1 MNKNKYINF
10 VFIGILFVFS
20 ISSFV
25 FGAYA
30 NQKNIIKFKTM
41 PVIASGGNE
50 TVSNL
55 NTDTLLFFD
64 VWNTLKEKSIHFN
77 NANDEDRMYGAIKG
91 LTASLGDPYTEFMPP
106 RESKEFNESISGSFD
121 GIGAE
126 IGKQDEILTI
136 IAPLKNSP
144 AERAGIKSGDKILK
158 IDDISTAGMSI
169 DEAISKIRG
178 RAGTIV
184 KFDIYRIGNMES
196 QIINVMRDTIIVPTL
211 DSEIIDGVFV
221 IHIYNFGE
229 KAMKDFS
236 EIIKLYK
243 KSGLKY
249 MIIDLRANPGGYL
262 EASVDI
268 ASYFVP
274 KGKTIVSEDFVKD
287 NKKTVHTS
295 YGYKDITP
303 LPKIVVLVDEG
314 SASASEILAGALHDH
329 GIAKLVG
336 VKTFGKGSV
345 QELLPM
351 EGGTSLKITI
361 ARWLTPD
368 GNTIDKNGIKPD
380 IEIKRIYDEKNP
392 KKDNQIEKAIEIVKG
407 K

>member
-1 MNKNKYINF
+1 
-10 VFIGILFVFS
+10 
-20 ISSFV
+20 
-25 FGAYA
+25 
-30 NQKNIIKFKTM
+30 
-41 PVIASGGNE
+41 
-50 TVSNL
+50 
-55 NTDTLLFFD
+55 
-64 VWNTLKEKSIHFN
+64 
-77 NANDEDRMYGAIKG
+77 
-91 LTASLGDPYTEFMPP
+91 
-106 RESKEFNESISGSFD
+106 
-121 GIGAE
+121 
-126 IGKQDEILTI
+126 
-136 IAPLKNSP
+136 
-144 AERAGIKSGDKILK
+144 
-158 IDDISTAGMSI
+158 
-169 DEAISKIRG
+169 
-178 RAGTIV
+178 
-184 KFDIYRIGNMES
+184 
-196 QIINVMRDTIIVPTL
+196 
-211 DSEIIDGVFV
+211 
-221 IHIYNFGE
+221 
-229 KAMKDFS
+229 
-236 EIIKLYK
+236 
-243 KSGLKY
+243 